1 DHTPPRLLDRVGTIT
16 LAREERRTAPR
27 RRLPHPPR
35 RRESRRSVAEPHLLD
50 HRTRKGEPVRAKR
63 IEKLCT
69 IPNHIPGDIHSTQTS
84 RLNAEVDRLK
94 AENQALRAIIGLQAD
109 EKNETLRVLSD
120 LAAAF
125 QIGEAAGWP
134 GASSTSIDAERVT
147 GGHPS
152 SKPPQA
158 R

>member
-1 DHTPPRLLDRVGTIT
+1 M
-16 LAREERRTAPR
+16 
-27 RRLPHPPR
+27 
-35 RRESRRSVAEPHLLD
+35 
-50 HRTRKGEPVRAKR
+50 RAKR
-63 IEKLCT
+63 VEKLCT

-134 GASSTSIDAERVT
+134 GASSTPIDAERVT

-158 R
+158 GDRAARQTVYMLQKRILETVDWFHTRMENSWKSPTYDL